1 MDYYSAFDDEIFEIT
16 RIMVGLTLSDGQR
29 RELAQVVDRIEAA
42 YQAGDLNNEQRGR
55 LLDNIADCGMELPAQ
70 LTRPDTRQPSQ
81 RGKKKQ
87 KSKEHAR

>member
-42 YQAGDLNNEQRGR
+42 YQAGDLTNEVVR
-55 LLDNIADCGMELPAQ
+55 
-70 LTRPDTRQPSQ
+70 
-81 RGKKKQ
+81 
-87 KSKEHAR
+87 